1 MWGVQVADR
10 TPAQIQAEIERARI
24 ALASSLDQLAE
35 RTSPKRLANQAKDAA
50 MEKATSDQ
58 GKKIIAGSV
67 VAVVALVV
75 LARVRR
81 ARKK

>member
-1 MWGVQVADR
+1 MADR
-10 TPAQIQAEIERARI
+10 TPAQIQAEIEGARV

-50 MEKATSDQ
+50 VEKATSDQ

>member
-1 MWGVQVADR
+1 MLGVQVADR
-10 TPAQIQAEIERARI
+10 TPAQIQAEIEGARVS
-24 ALASSLDQLAE
+24 LASSLDQLAE

-50 MEKATSDQ
+50 VEKATSDQ

>member
-1 MWGVQVADR
+1 MADR
-10 TPAQIQAEIERARI
+10 TPAQIQAEIEGARV

-35 RTSPKRLANQAKDAA
+35 RTSPKRLGNQAKDAA
-50 MEKATSDQ
+50 IEKATSDQ

-81 ARKK
+81 SRKK

>member
-1 MWGVQVADR
+1 VADR
-10 TPAQIQAEIERARI
+10 TPAQIQAEIEGARVS
-24 ALASSLDQLAE
+24 LASSLDQLAE

-50 MEKATSDQ
+50 VEKATSDQ

>member
-1 MWGVQVADR
+1 VADR
-10 TPAQIQAEIERARI
+10 TPAQIQAEIEGARV

-50 MEKATSDQ
+50 VEKATSDQ

>member
-1 MWGVQVADR
+1 VADR
-10 TPAQIQAEIERARI
+10 TPAQIQAEIEGARV

-35 RTSPKRLANQAKDAA
+35 RTSPKRLADQAKDAA
-50 MEKATSDQ
+50 IEKATSDQ